1 MAELNML
8 VGLPGSGKSTY
19 AEMHST
25 EYEIHSSDRLRKEL
39 LGDINDQTKN
49 DKIFQE
55 LHRRIRADLK
65 AGKKVMY
72 DATNIKYKR
81 RMAFLNELKDIE
93 CEKIATV
100 FVTPYETCL
109 RNNWM
114 RERKIPDDA
123 IRKMYLNWQ
132 TPYYFEGWD
141 KINIE
146 KHIDCN
152 KSYAMNVIGWYG
164 YNQNSPY
171 HKHSLG
177 EHMAKCGN
185 YILDKSNYRYDVLF
199 DAAMYH
205 DCGKPFCRTTDENGV
220 SHYYNHENVGA
231 YDALSLHGLSL
242 LASVCINYHMLPMF
256 WNAMEDSTNVR
267 EKYKKLWGDKLY
279 NNILLLHE
287 ADVASS

>member
-19 AEMHST
+19 AEMHSA

-81 RMAFLNELKDIE
+81 RMAFLRELKDID
-93 CEKIATV
+93 CKKTALIFA
-100 FVTPYETCL
+100 TPYETCL
-109 RNNWM
+109 RQNWM
-114 RERKIPDDA
+114 RERKVPDEVLD
-123 IRKMYLNWQ
+123 RMYRGWQ

-141 KINIE
+141 EIKVISHFDSCKSQAQHIIN
-146 KHIDCN
+146 
-152 KSYAMNVIGWYG
+152 WYG

-171 HKHSLG
+171 HKNTLG
-177 EHMAKCGN
+177 KHMALCGE
-185 YILDKSNYRYDVLF
+185 YILKKNGNHF
-199 DAAMYH
+199 DDIYNAAVYH
-205 DCGKPFCRTTDENGV
+205 DCGKPYCRTTDDNGI
-220 SHYYNHENVGA
+220 SHYYNHEYVGA